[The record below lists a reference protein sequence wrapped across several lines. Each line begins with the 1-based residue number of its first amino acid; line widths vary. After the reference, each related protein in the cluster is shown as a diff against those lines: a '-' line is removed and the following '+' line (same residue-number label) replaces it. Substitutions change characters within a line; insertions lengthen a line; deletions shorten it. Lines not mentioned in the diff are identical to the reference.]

1 LQEINNSLPL
11 PSRKRGN
18 ESELKEKN
26 IFFSKYLPDN
36 KKGVLLHPLIER
48 LIREISKES
57 S

>member
-1 LQEINNSLPL
+1 LQYLNNSLPL
-11 PSRKRGN
+11 PSLKNGKTDK
-18 ESELKEKN
+18 EKEKN

-48 LIREISKES
+48 LVRKTSKES

>member
-1 LQEINNSLPL
+1 LQYLNNSLPL
-11 PSRKRGN
+11 PSLKNGKTDKKR
-18 ESELKEKN
+18 EKN

-48 LIREISKES
+48 LVRKTSKES